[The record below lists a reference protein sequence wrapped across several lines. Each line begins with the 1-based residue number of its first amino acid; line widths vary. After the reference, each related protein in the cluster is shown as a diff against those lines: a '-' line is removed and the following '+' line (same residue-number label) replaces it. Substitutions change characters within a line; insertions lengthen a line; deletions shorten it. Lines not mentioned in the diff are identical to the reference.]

1 MRGNAMSTHRDHVD
15 DDVISEF
22 DFRGAIPNPFLGLI
36 GPNYLI
42 RSHGNGSIAESYSVI
57 SVERR
62 GREWIEFVDLEIAP
76 CRVAGFETEWV
87 GRQAIASFLGV
98 DGASFDLIIEVRR
111 AG

>member
-1 MRGNAMSTHRDHVD
+1 MRGNAMSTHRDD
-15 DDVISEF
+15 IDDVIPDF

-36 GPNYLI
+36 GANYLI
-42 RSHGNGSIAESYSVI
+42 RSRGNGSIEESHAVI

-87 GRQAIASFLGV
+87 ARQAIASFRGV
-98 DGASFDLIIEVRR
+98 DPASFDLTIEVRR
-111 AG
+111 TG